1 MKTRTMGLVL
11 LLSSLAVPAFAFD
24 SAPAEPGALYCYAHA
39 MVGFDSVINSRLGV
53 PAELTVGLATK
64 NTAAADSHENYAQY
78 MVKVV
83 LDAYKWKGSQHDYA
97 VGEFYHC
104 AQHQATILSTLVFF
118 FFGVCVVGGRLAPLG
133 EKHSLDGNGHLNHV
147 FCF

>member
-64 NTAAADSHENYAQY
+64 NPAAAVSHENYAQY

-83 LDAYKWKGSQHDYA
+83 LDAYMWKGSPHDYA
-97 VGEFYHC
+97 VGVFYLC
-104 AQHQATILSTLVFF
+104 VLFLASFLCSLVFF
-118 FFGVCVVGGRLAPLG
+118 SSGVCVVGG
-133 EKHSLDGNGHLNHV
+133 
-147 FCF
+147 

>member
-24 SAPAEPGALYCYAHA
+24 SAPAEPGALYCYARA

-64 NTAAADSHENYAQY
+64 NPAAAVSHENYAQY
-78 MVKVV
+78 M
-83 LDAYKWKGSQHDYA
+83 G
-97 VGEFYHC
+97 G
-104 AQHQATILSTLVFF
+104 
-118 FFGVCVVGGRLAPLG
+118 GGRGAGGGGGGPRG
-133 EKHSLDGNGHLNHV
+133 GAGGGGDH
-147 FCF
+147 